1 MNLRKERL
9 QMPMRFG
16 LLILSFVFIFIL
28 SSTLI
33 LAHEAGWPG
42 KRLAEVFPNAK
53 NFKARQVTLN
63 AEQIASIEKTTGA
76 KIGTEEKTPTFY
88 IAYGIDKESKSD
100 KLQTIGAVLFIDA
113 VGDHGNMEINVAI
126 SPKGTLYSVSLWKN
140 KESKQLG
147 NNEFLKQFNEKK
159 KPDDLFQIGKDIVA
173 VTNSEKSSQA
183 IATTAKKGWIMFR
196 EVFGKKDAESASSTS
211 VLQGTPK
218 DNQKENSD
226 KRNK

>member
-16 LLILSFVFIFIL
+16 LLILSFVFIFML
-28 SSTLI
+28 SSALVM
-33 LAHEAGWPG
+33 AHEAGWPG
-42 KRLAEVFPNAK
+42 KRLAGVFPNAK

-63 AEQIASIEKTTGA
+63 AEQIASIEKATGT

-100 KLQTIGAVLFIDA
+100 KLQTIGAVVFIDA
-113 VGDHGNMEINVAI
+113 VGEHGNMEINVAI

-147 NNEFLKQFNEKK
+147 SNEFLKQFNEKK
-159 KPDDLFQIGKDIVA
+159 KSDDLFQIGKDIVA
-173 VTNSEKSSQA
+173 VANSEKASQA
-183 IATTAKKGWIMFR
+183 IATATKKGWIIFR
-196 EVFGKKDAESASSTS
+196 EVFGKKEGTEISPASTS
-211 VLQGTPK
+211 QDTSKGKQK
-218 DNQKENSD
+218 DAK
-226 KRNK
+226 

>member
-1 MNLRKERL
+1 MSK
-9 QMPMRFG
+9 RFG
-16 LLILSFVFIFIL
+16 LLILSFVSIFML

-63 AEQIASIEKTTGA
+63 AEQIANIEKATGT

-113 VGDHGNMEINVAI
+113 VGERGNMEINVAI

-147 NNEFLKQFNEKK
+147 SNEFLKQFNEKK
-159 KPDDLFQIGKDIVA
+159 KPDDLFQIGKDIVTVA
-173 VTNSEKSSQA
+173 NSEKSSQA
-183 IATTAKKGWIMFR
+183 IATATKKGWIMFR
-196 EVFGKKDAESASSTS
+196 EVFGKKDTESASSTG
-211 VLQGTPK
+211 LPQNTPK
-218 DNQKENSD
+218 DNPKESGD
-226 KRNK
+226 KHTK